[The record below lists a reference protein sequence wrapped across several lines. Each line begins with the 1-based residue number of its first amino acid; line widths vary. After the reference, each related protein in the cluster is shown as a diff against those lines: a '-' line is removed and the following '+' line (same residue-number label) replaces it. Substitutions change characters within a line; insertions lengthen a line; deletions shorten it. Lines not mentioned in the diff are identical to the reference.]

1 MVIAQDLGEAILE
14 MVEQR
19 RECDM
24 EELTSHCPQA
34 TWNQVFLALDKLS
47 REGQV
52 ALRQQ
57 GPGRYKVGLASQRR
71 IESQVSSQHHA

>member
-34 TWNQVFLALDKLS
+34 TWNQVFLALDNLS
-47 REGQV
+47 RAGQV

-57 GPGRYKVGLASQRR
+57 GPGRYKVGLAPQRPAR
-71 IESQVSSQHHA
+71 SQVSSQHHA

>member
-1 MVIAQDLGEAILE
+1 MVIAQDLGAVILG

-19 RECDM
+19 QECDM

-57 GPGRYKVGLASQRR
+57 GPGRYKIGPAPQGPAGGR
-71 IESQVSSQHHA
+71 ISPQQHN